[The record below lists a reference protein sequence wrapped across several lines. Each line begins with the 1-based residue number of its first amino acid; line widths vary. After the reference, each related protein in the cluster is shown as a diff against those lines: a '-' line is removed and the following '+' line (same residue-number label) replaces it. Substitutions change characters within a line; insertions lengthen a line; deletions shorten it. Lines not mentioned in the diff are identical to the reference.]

1 MFIKKGIFFIFLCF
15 VVSSFSFAKQIS
27 FQIIQHDISNEKVNE
42 NSYAVEDELLTYF
55 FEQGYIVT
63 NSPAAVS
70 SGDSQ
75 DKKLWSTGFSEAFD
89 GSSDYFI
96 QVVLSYSDIEVKD
109 SLKLEN
115 AIIKLDWTLTSVKSG
130 KEIQKS
136 FIKNNN
142 KDSFKIEDIKSMA
155 SLLVSEINKVI

>member
-1 MFIKKGIFFIFLCF
+1 M
-15 VVSSFSFAKQIS
+15 SSFSFAKQIS
-27 FQIIQHDISNEKVNE
+27 FQIIQHDISNEKVHE